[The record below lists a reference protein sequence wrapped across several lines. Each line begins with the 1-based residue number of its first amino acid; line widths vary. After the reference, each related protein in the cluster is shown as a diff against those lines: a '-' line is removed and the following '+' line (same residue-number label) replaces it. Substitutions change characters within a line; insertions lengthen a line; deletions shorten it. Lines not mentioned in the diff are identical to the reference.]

1 MASPR
6 ERGES
11 APRTRG
17 GLSDPG
23 EGPGS
28 WTVRARCAADVPP
41 SITFTDVPTRA
52 VAEAAMSF
60 CSSCTVQAQCL
71 EYAQK
76 WKLDGVWGGQLL
88 QDGQVRMRRL
98 RSPSMRP
105 LAMD

>member
-1 MASPR
+1 MASP

-17 GLSDPG
+17 ASADPG

-28 WTVRARCAADVPP
+28 WTARARCAADVPP
-41 SITFTDVPTRA
+41 SIIFTDVPTRA
-52 VAEAAMSF
+52 VAEAAMAF
-60 CSSCTVQAQCL
+60 CGSCTVQSHCL

-88 QDGQVRMRRL
+88 QDGRVRLRRL
-98 RSPSMRP
+98 RSPSVRSLPMT
-105 LAMD
+105 